1 MKVVKDFSFLLLQLA
16 VLVLFY
22 FIGMMMSSWIP
33 FPIPGSVIG
42 MLLLLLCLQFKVIKI
57 QWVKKGATLLIVHMP
72 LLFIPILA
80 GLIQHLDLLR
90 AHGLTLVAITALS
103 TWIVLA
109 TASLL
114 SQWLLKKQVSSN
126 E

>member
-1 MKVVKDFSFLLLQLA
+1 MKVVKDFSMLLLQLA

-22 FIGMMMSSWIP
+22 FVGMMISNWIP

-42 MLLLLLCLQFKVIKI
+42 MLLLLLCLQLKVIKI

-90 AHGLTLVAITALS
+90 VHGLTLVVITALS
-103 TWIVLA
+103 TWLVLA
-109 TASLL
+109 TASIL
-114 SQWLLKKQVSSN
+114 SQWLLKKQVRSN